1 MWKEFREFI
10 KRGNVIDLAVAVV
23 IGAAFAKIVTA
34 FVDGVIMPVAGLLV
48 GRVDFSDLFV
58 DLSGKGYPSLAAA
71 KEAGAPVIAYGALV
85 NSIINFLIV
94 AIAVFLMVKA
104 INKLRREKEE
114 APPAT
119 KECPLCLS
127 TIPVH
132 ARKCAYCT
140 VDLSTVP
147 TTA

>member
-1 MWKEFREFI
+1 M
-10 KRGNVIDLAVAVV
+10 L
-23 IGAAFAKIVTA
+23 GAAFGKIVTA
-34 FVDGVIMPVAGLLV
+34 FVDGVIMPVTGLLV

-85 NSIINFLIV
+85 NSIINFLVV
-94 AIAVFLMVKA
+94 AFAVFLMVKA
-104 INKLRREKEE
+104 INRLRREKEE
-114 APPAT
+114 AAPAT

-127 TIPVH
+127 KIPEH
-132 ARKCAYCT
+132 ARKCAHCT